1 MLKTLLLS
9 ATFMIHG
16 IFANIAQADT
26 IVLVH
31 GAFQDARVWS
41 AVTPLLEAKG
51 HKVIAVNLP
60 GRTKN
65 PQDDIS
71 LAGNR
76 DVVLQAIGG
85 SDEKVVL
92 VGHSFGGFTISAVAE
107 AVPERISTAI
117 YVAAYLPMD
126 GESMQELSKLDQWNK
141 FTQENFVV
149 AKDYSS
155 ASILE
160 RDRKLIF
167 CEACT
172 DVQTK
177 TLRDG
182 MIDEPLKPFSE
193 LISLS
198 GASFGV
204 VRKAYIFTNHDNA
217 VSLELQQMMK
227 NRTKVAETIEIDSGH
242 AVAIS
247 NSDELAAAIL
257 SSL

>member
-31 GAFQDARVWS
+31 GAFQDSRVWS

-60 GRTKN
+60 GRSKN
-65 PQDDIS
+65 KQDDIS
-71 LAGNR
+71 LAGSLN
-76 DVVLQAIGG
+76 VVLQAIGDG
-85 SDEKVVL
+85 TEKVVL

-107 AVPERISTAI
+107 AVPQRVSTAI
-117 YVAAYLPMD
+117 YVAAYLPIN
-126 GESMQELSKLDQWNK
+126 GESMQALSKLDQWNK

-167 CEACT
+167 CEVCS
-172 DVQTK
+172 DDQTN
-177 TLRDG
+177 TLLGG
-182 MIDEPLKPFSE
+182 MIDEPLKPFSDVVT
-193 LISLS
+193 LS
-198 GASFGV
+198 DAAFGL
-204 VRKAYIFTNHDNA
+204 VRKAYVFTKRDGA
-217 VSLELQQMMK
+217 VSLKLQQMMAD
-227 NRTKVAETIEIDSGH
+227 RTKVAKTFEIDSGH
-242 AVAIS
+242 ALAIS
-247 NSDELAAAIL
+247 NPNELVTAIL